1 MVHPIHHSRDSS
13 MTGRRFGAWTRRGIL
28 GLAIATSLTV
38 AGTSSGDDTE
48 TWGPAHF
55 DGHEVGV
62 GTKGRLSFATERSFT
77 QDSLDVPLL
86 VVRGATP
93 GPTLCLTAALHG
105 DEVNGVEIVRSVF
118 DALDPERI
126 SGTVLALP
134 IVNLWG
140 FRNGSRYLA
149 DRRDLNR
156 AFPGNAQG
164 STGARI
170 AQRVFQGL
178 VRRCNALIDL
188 HTGSNQ
194 RTNVPQV
201 RTDLGHGVATELALH
216 FGVGIVIDGRG
227 PKGSLRRAAM
237 DAGIPALL
245 YEAGES
251 PRFQR
256 DEVARGVEGVRNVME
271 QLEMLSEAPP
281 PSDPQR
287 VFRRTRWVR
296 ATGGG
301 IFVTERQ
308 LGERVA
314 AGESLGRV
322 TDPISGDQVEIR
334 SKDAGT
340 LIGMAVPQVVLPG
353 FALFHLARQ
362 DIDGPVEAS
371 KAE

>member
-1 MVHPIHHSRDSS
+1 
-13 MTGRRFGAWTRRGIL
+13 MTGQRFGAWTRRGIL

-38 AGTSSGDDTE
+38 AGTSRGDDTA

-62 GTKGRLSFATERSFT
+62 GTKARLSFATERSFT

-86 VVRGATP
+86 VVRGDAP

-105 DEVNGVEIVRSVF
+105 DEVNGVEIVRSVY
-118 DALDPERI
+118 DALDPEKT

-156 AFPGNAQG
+156 AFPGNAEG

-178 VRRCNALIDL
+178 VRRCDALIDL

-194 RTNVPQV
+194 RANVPQV
-201 RTDLGHGVATELALH
+201 RTDLGHGGATELALH

-227 PKGSLRRAAM
+227 PKGSLRREAM

-251 PRFQR
+251 LRFQR
-256 DEVARGVEGVRNVME
+256 DEVARGVEGVRKK
-271 QLEMLSEAPP
+271 
-281 PSDPQR
+281 
-287 VFRRTRWVR
+287 RRPR
-296 ATGGG
+296 ATPSVSSTTPVGCAPRG
-301 IFVTERQ
+301 
-308 LGERVA
+308 A
-314 AGESLGRV
+314 ASSSPNASSANASQPASRWDV
-322 TDPISGDQVEIR
+322 SRIR
-334 SKDAGT
+334 SRAT
-340 LIGMAVPQVVLPG
+340 RSRSAARTPG
-353 FALFHLARQ
+353 
-362 DIDGPVEAS
+362 P
-371 KAE
+371 